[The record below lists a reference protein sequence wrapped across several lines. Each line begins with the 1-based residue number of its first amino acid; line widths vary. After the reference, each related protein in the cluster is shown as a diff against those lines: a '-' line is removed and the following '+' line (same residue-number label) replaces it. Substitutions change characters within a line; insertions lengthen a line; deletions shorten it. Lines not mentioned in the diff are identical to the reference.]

1 MNEFEN
7 YIDKGG
13 IIFIILLIMSAIGL
27 TIIIYKF
34 FELYLFGKNGL
45 KKFDQSLN
53 NCSTISEFN
62 QNLEDLTKSNFF
74 KSDPRN
80 TF

>member
-34 FELYLFGKNGL
+34 LSYTCL
-45 KKFDQSLN
+45 K
-53 NCSTISEFN
+53 IMI
-62 QNLEDLTKSNFF
+62 
-74 KSDPRN
+74 
-80 TF
+80 